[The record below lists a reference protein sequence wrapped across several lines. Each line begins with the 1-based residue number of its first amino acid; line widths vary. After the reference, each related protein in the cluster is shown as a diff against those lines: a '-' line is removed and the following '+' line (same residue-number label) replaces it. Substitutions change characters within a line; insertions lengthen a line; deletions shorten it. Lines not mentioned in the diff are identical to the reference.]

1 MESEL
6 WDPAAPAS
14 TALGWNLS
22 SLWAGWEGLL
32 LDSDSWMTLCFSLSM
47 MFCSCGSPGLCGQG
61 WSCGPSD
68 IPREAFPQNRAIS
81 KRWQYKIPL
90 HNIPTK
96 PITALYRTLNSVVLI
111 WVVSSSLEQL
121 AFPLALSL
129 ESLFEVNYCKNTS
142 NSDIWNTSTMVPYG
156 CSSLHKLQGREVS
169 DRWKMPGKG
178 VFCMRLKN

>member
-6 WDPAAPAS
+6 WDPAAPASAAPAS

-47 MFCSCGSPGLCGQG
+47 IFCSCGSPGLCGQG

-68 IPREAFPQNRAIS
+68 IPREAFPQNRVTQPSQKGANTKFHCTTS
-81 KRWQYKIPL
+81 PL
-90 HNIPTK
+90 SLSLHSIAHWTV
-96 PITALYRTLNSVVLI
+96 SVVLI

-142 NSDIWNTSTMVPYG
+142 N
-156 CSSLHKLQGREVS
+156 
-169 DRWKMPGKG
+169 
-178 VFCMRLKN
+178 